1 MHTGTDTQLGRW
13 SQSTIPTDCCSDR
26 KRRARARSTP
36 APLRHAPA
44 CSQPAGQPQRRRTG
58 AQIARNTICTV
69 LLGTWRGWVG
79 VWKSTGKTCAPMQWT
94 TAGAC
99 GVYTLFTGEVGLS
112 VRDLH
117 ADFAAVRRWAG
128 RQAQAGVGEY

>member
-36 APLRHAPA
+36 APLRHAAA

-69 LLGTWRGWVG
+69 LLGTWRGGWGCGSPLEKRAPRCNGLLLERVAF
-79 VWKSTGKTCAPMQWT
+79 TRYLPGKLDSLFGICMPTLRR
-94 TAGAC
+94 C
-99 GVYTLFTGEVGLS
+99 GDGQ
-112 VRDLH
+112 
-117 ADFAAVRRWAG
+117 AG
-128 RQAQAGVGEY
+128 RRRQA